1 MELETDLYR
10 EVTGGRAWS
19 NWQHWKFTG
28 LNLTGEGSVKSPEHT
43 EGQKKFIH
51 YVVCLTTGPK
61 PPYDRSKA
69 SLRQVQSLLTTGLK
83 PPYDRSKASLRQVQS
98 LPTTGPKPPYDR
110 SKVSLRQVQSLLTTD
125 PKLPYDRSEA
135 SLRQVKS
142 LFQSQFSTDC
152 DLRLPISIFNTLLF
166 PSGYSVAAYVFFLIF
181 PLLSFSFYNFPFNN
195 VF

>member
-1 MELETDLYR
+1 MELQTDLYR

-28 LNLTGEGSVKSPEHT
+28 LNITDEESFKSPEHT

-51 YVVCLTTGPK
+51 YVVCLTTGPQ
-61 PPYDRSKA
+61 PPYDMPKA
-69 SLRQVQSLLTTGLK
+69 SLRQVQNLL
-83 PPYDRSKASLRQVQS
+83 
-98 LPTTGPKPPYDR
+98 TTGPKPPYNR
-110 SKVSLRQVQSLLTTD
+110 SKASIRQVQSLLTTD
-125 PKLPYDRSEA
+125 PKLPYDRPKA
-135 SLRQVKS
+135 ALQQVQS

-152 DLRLPISIFNTLLF
+152 DLRLSTLIFSILLF

-181 PLLSFSFYNFPFNN
+181 PLLSFSFYIFSFNN